1 MSDPSPRRVP
11 PLRDRTPDDFRRLVP
26 YVAALELEVDRLRRH
41 NRLMHQETR
50 AALAQVRRLC
60 GGAGGAAGQEPLAGI
75 GRAVDGLAELLRDLQ
90 EPPGYHPAHDQ
101 VIAIAVR
108 PLAEQV
114 FRWQQRLHAAPG
126 AVLRLE
132 LESEH
137 VEWFPA
143 RLRHILD
150 NLISNALR
158 YRDPAKAESWVR
170 LGLRASEDGYE
181 FRVAD
186 NGVGL
191 PPGDRERLLDLFYR
205 AGPARAVGLGVGLAV
220 VKLLVEQSGGS
231 LAVDAGEGQGT
242 SFVVVLP
249 RYDVDDFLL

>member
-11 PLRDRTPDDFRRLVP
+11 PSRDRTPDDFRRLVP

-41 NRLMHQETR
+41 NRLVHQEAR

-60 GGAGGAAGQEPLAGI
+60 GGADGAACQEPLAGI
-75 GRAVDGLAELLRDLQ
+75 ARAVEGLAELLRDLQ

-101 VIAIAVR
+101 VVAIAVR

-114 FRWQQRLHAAPG
+114 FRWQQRLQGAPG
-126 AVLRLE
+126 AVLRME

-143 RLRHILD
+143 RLRHLLD
-150 NLISNALR
+150 NLFSNALK
-158 YRDPAKAESWVR
+158 YRDPDKTEAWVQ
-170 LGLRASEDGYE
+170 LGLRPSAEGYE
-181 FRVAD
+181 FRVSD

-191 PPGDRERLLDLFYR
+191 PPGDRERMLDLFYR
-205 AGPARAVGLGVGLAV
+205 AGPARAAGLGVGLAV

-231 LAVDAGEGQGT
+231 LAVDSGEGQGT